1 MAAVAPF
8 AHVGHNVD
16 WFIESLERLADV
28 NPHAISRLL
37 TVVLDTHEP
46 IFDFKDRLKSI
57 ALKFSQ
63 HHMNTE
69 AIRLVDR
76 LRRLRGMP
84 ELYEQLIKQMKAI

>member
-28 NPHAISRLL
+28 NPQAISRLL

-46 IFDFKDRLKSI
+46 IFDF
-57 ALKFSQ
+57 
-63 HHMNTE
+63 
-69 AIRLVDR
+69 
-76 LRRLRGMP
+76 
-84 ELYEQLIKQMKAI
+84 